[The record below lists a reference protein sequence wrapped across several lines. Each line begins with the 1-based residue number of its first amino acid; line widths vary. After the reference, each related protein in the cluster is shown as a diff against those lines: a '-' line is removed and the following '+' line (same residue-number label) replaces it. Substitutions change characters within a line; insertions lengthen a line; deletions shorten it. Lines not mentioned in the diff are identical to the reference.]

1 MRRRVKIT
9 GLGPVTP
16 AGIGRES
23 FFSGINECVSRVTQV
38 SRFEGKGGPFV
49 AAQVGDFN
57 IAEWVELSGNPKRI
71 PRQTQF
77 ALAGAVLAL
86 ADAGLSL
93 EELARSSPVIV
104 NGSAFPDPEL
114 TYRTVAG
121 VVTKGHRFAVP
132 AAIVDA
138 GPSATTAAI
147 ARVLKA
153 KSRTIA
159 LMSACCAGL
168 DAIGHGADM
177 IATGQ
182 AQVAICCGTEA
193 PVFHQPMVEFG
204 QLRLSPRNAK
214 SPSEMGRP
222 FDLWRNTG
230 VIGEGACVV
239 VLEAEES
246 PRRAYAWVEGYAY
259 GNDDESAS
267 TKGNGLSETM
277 RMALANAGRAA
288 SSVDFINAWGPGH
301 SEIDA
306 VEASCLCA
314 LFGGRLGSIP
324 AVSLK
329 GAIGNPLAAA
339 GAIQVASTALSLATG
354 RIPPTVNWET
364 PDPECPLN
372 LGREARDVGCSVA
385 LVNAHGLC
393 GTNASMILSKE

>member
-1 MRRRVKIT
+1 MARRVKIT

-23 FFSGINECVSRVTQV
+23 FFAGINEPLSRVSEITHFDPRVGQV
-38 SRFEGKGGPFV
+38 I
-49 AAQVGDFN
+49 AAHMPDFKLGDWTDASF
-57 IAEWVELSGNPKRI
+57 NPKRT

-77 ALAGAVLAL
+77 AIVGTILAL
-86 ADAGLSL
+86 ADAGIALS
-93 EELARSSPVIV
+93 ELQGMHPIVV

-121 VVTKGHRFAVP
+121 FVTKGPRHAVP
-132 AAIVDA
+132 TAIVDA
-138 GPSATTAAI
+138 GSSAITGAM
-147 ARVLKA
+147 A
-153 KSRTIA
+153 KLLGTKCRTIA
-159 LMSACCAGL
+159 LQSACCAGL
-168 DAIGHGADM
+168 DAIGHGAEM
-177 IATGQ
+177 IASGR
-182 AQVAICCGTEA
+182 ADIAFCCGTEA
-193 PVFHQPMVEFG
+193 PVFNQPMLELG
-204 QLRLSPRNAK
+204 LMKLSPRNSRK
-214 SPSEMGRP
+214 PTEMGRP

-239 VLEAEES
+239 ILESEDS
-246 PRRAYAWVEGYAY
+246 TRDAYAWVDGYAY
-259 GNDDESAS
+259 GNDDEEGG
-267 TKGNGLSETM
+267 KGNGLLDTIK
-277 RMALANAGRAA
+277 MALANSNRHA

-306 VEASCLCA
+306 SEASSLCTF
-314 LFGGRLGSIP
+314 FGERIRRIP

-339 GAIQVASTALSLATG
+339 GSIQVASAALSLKTG

-372 LGREARDVGCSVA
+372 LSAVARDVGCTVA

-393 GTNASMILSKE
+393 GTNASMVLSKE